1 MRGIGRELEQ
11 HVAVLPL
18 DVRQRRDDGNPFLFG
33 KAEHRLQSRFIDGSH
48 DEIRLAECLVGDDL
62 TDTLRAAPR
71 IVKPDVHR
79 IAEPLH
85 AVESQQEALVKF
97 EVIGIRRTADLQR
110 QKQRDV
116 ERFAAAQRPEFD
128 GGGRIGPERRKAV
141 AARQG
146 VGGQRCRPVRS
157 SGDLDHGA
165 GLQVGGCHP
174 AVERTEFRFGDAEP
188 ARERIERL
196 ARVHDVVGRAL
207 VRHTVE
213 RTPVLLPLFDAP
225 RLVLRADLLSAD
237 QDAFARPQ
245 VRGVDAR
252 IVPDDGLHG
261 NLVLPRNGVERLALR
276 DEVEIERLAEF
287 ALRLAVLLRGDLRH
301 DGNADVHGALQPL
314 GQRRIVL
321 HDDLLAHAVEFRQP
335 VERLARLHGVDVI
348 LRPVDIDDRPGLF
361 AGRQGA
367 EAPCGEQQCGAKS
380 FHPCLSLSRIRISVI
395 TFLV

>member
-1 MRGIGRELEQ
+1 MIY
-11 HVAVLPL
+11 
-18 DVRQRRDDGNPFLFG
+18 
-33 KAEHRLQSRFIDGSH
+33 
-48 DEIRLAECLVGDDL
+48 
-62 TDTLRAAPR
+62 
-71 IVKPDVHR
+71 
-79 IAEPLH
+79 
-85 AVESQQEALVKF
+85 
-97 EVIGIRRTADLQR
+97 
-110 QKQRDV
+110 
-116 ERFAAAQRPEFD
+116 
-128 GGGRIGPERRKAV
+128 
-141 AARQG
+141 
-146 VGGQRCRPVRS
+146 
-157 SGDLDHGA
+157 
-165 GLQVGGCHP
+165 
-174 AVERTEFRFGDAEP
+174 
-188 ARERIERL
+188 
-196 ARVHDVVGRAL
+196 
-207 VRHTVE
+207 TVE

-301 DGNADVHGALQPL
+301 DGNADVRGALQPL

-367 EAPCGEQQCGAKS
+367 EAPSGPVNFFFFFLFLLLQFPPAGHPTHFTPLLFALIRYAAALPTKITITRTAIIFSIEHFTS
-380 FHPCLSLSRIRISVI
+380 FSNKNGGQSTSSLSTVCYN
-395 TFLV
+395 FYPL